1 MTLALKRV
9 QPDDYDVFHDG
20 EIIGRIYRMIGV
32 EEFGV
37 EELWRWRLP
46 GSRAL
51 TDGPSGGICTSL
63 DQAKVAFQRAFST
76 WLP

>member
-9 QPDDYDVFHDG
+9 QPDDYDVIHDG
-20 EIIGRIYRMIGV
+20 EIIGRIYRMIGI

-46 GSRAL
+46 GSRAPTEGRAAASARWSAL
-51 TDGPSGGICTSL
+51 TL
-63 DQAKVAFQRAFST
+63 LRAA
-76 WLP
+76 